1 MMKKISSLILAFC
14 LMAVLAAC
22 SSTSENTTPETADDA
37 AGNPAGIELTSQIE
51 GVFKGFEG
59 DNFVKIEHDG
69 KVETYEI
76 VDEVTGDLD
85 KVKEGD
91 AIAFSTKEVDGKTVL
106 ETLRLN

>member
-1 MMKKISSLILAFC
+1 MKKICAFILAFC
-14 LMAVLAAC
+14 LMAVFAAC
-22 SSTSENTTPETADDA
+22 SSTSKNVAPESDDV

-51 GVFKGFEG
+51 GVFKGFDG

-69 KVETYEI
+69 KEQIYEI

-91 AIAFSTKEVDGKTVL
+91 NIAFSTKEADGKTVL